1 MILTRF
7 CSQAEYEKYINFL
20 FMKSSGQRLEKS
32 IKAFAILR
40 TIGEHKREPICMYP
54 IEAMS
59 GSSVDEQRRNALEIA
74 RQRMMTLAFD
84 IGFMVRDA
92 VSERIGENAVTFSVT
107 GGDGTQAVLRIEVE
121 EVCATP

>member
-1 MILTRF
+1 
-7 CSQAEYEKYINFL
+7 
-20 FMKSSGQRLEKS
+20 MKSSGQRLEKS

-40 TIGEHKREPICMYP
+40 TIGEHKREPIGMYP

-74 RQRMMTLAFD
+74 RHRMMTLAFD

-107 GGDGTQAVLRIEVE
+107 GGDGTQAVLMIEVE
-121 EVCATP
+121 EVCAAP

>member
-1 MILTRF
+1 
-7 CSQAEYEKYINFL
+7 
-20 FMKSSGQRLEKS
+20 MKSSGQRLEKS

-40 TIGEHKREPICMYP
+40 TIGEHKREIIGIYP
-54 IEAMS
+54 NEAMS
-59 GSSVDEQRRNALEIA
+59 GSSVAEKRSNALEMA
-74 RQRMMTLAFD
+74 RQRMMSLSFD

>member
-1 MILTRF
+1 
-7 CSQAEYEKYINFL
+7 
-20 FMKSSGQRLEKS
+20 MKSSGQRLEKS

-40 TIGEHKREPICMYP
+40 TIGEHKREPIGMYP

-59 GSSVDEQRRNALEIA
+59 GSSEDEQRRNALEIA